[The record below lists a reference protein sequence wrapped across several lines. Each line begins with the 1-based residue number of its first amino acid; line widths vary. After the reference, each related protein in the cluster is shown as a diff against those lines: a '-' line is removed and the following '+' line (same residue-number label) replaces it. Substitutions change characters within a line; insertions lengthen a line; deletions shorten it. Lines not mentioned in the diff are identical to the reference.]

1 MGEDGVT
8 AVRSASDFGGRFPT
22 GWRPLCL
29 WAPVALILMLFLPP
43 ALATAQ
49 ETIEYILGPGDKV
62 RITVFEEEDLTG
74 EFEVTTS
81 GMISFPLIGQVRASG
96 GTLTQ
101 LETVIAQLLLDG
113 YLKSPRVNAE
123 VLNYRPFFIEGE
135 VQAPGQYP
143 YVSAMTIREAVAIA
157 GGYTY
162 RAREDDALLIRRL
175 DANRQPTKVPVY
187 TIVLPGDFIEIEERF
202 F

>member
-1 MGEDGVT
+1 M
-8 AVRSASDFGGRFPT
+8 AVILALLQPPGR
-22 GWRPLCL
+22 
-29 WAPVALILMLFLPP
+29 
-43 ALATAQ
+43 ATAQ
-49 ETIEYILGPGDKV
+49 EPVDYILGAGDRV

-74 EFEVTTS
+74 EFEVTST
-81 GMISFPLIGQVRASG
+81 GMISFPLIGQIKASG
-96 GTLTQ
+96 GTLSQ
-101 LETVIAQLLLDG
+101 LETIIAQMLLDG

-135 VQAPGQYP
+135 VETPGQYP
-143 YVSAMTIREAVAIA
+143 YISAMTIREAVAIA

-162 RAREDDALLIRRL
+162 RARESEATLIRRM
-175 DANRQPTKVPVY
+175 DPQRQPVTVPVH